1 MRLVDDELASECSVY
16 EWGQAFRVCQGYV
29 LVLSRSCWWG
39 HVLVGHLQDS
49 FCLLTMENTSLV
61 SSSSRLF
68 AACLYTMENT
78 SLESSLSR
86 LFAALKQ
93 SFCLLR
99 VLRIHLIHCIHSSHP
114 LHTHLIQC
122 IHSSHPMH
130 TLISSVAYTHL
141 IWCIH
146 SSHSTHTL
154 ISCTTYIHLIHSIH
168 SSHPLHT
175 LISSAAYTHH
185 THILFFVLFQKCF
198 EHSWFGTNALCDLWD
213 GLFVRLMKA
222 IIASLDSYCSAAY
235 QIAQCDLRIEW
246 VVRCS
251 NIIENYLL

>member
-16 EWGQAFRVCQGYV
+16 ELGQAFRVCQGYA
-29 LVLSRSCWWG
+29 LVLSRSCWSG

-78 SLESSLSR
+78 SLESSLSW

-99 VLRIHLIHCIHSSHP
+99 VLRTHLIQYIHSSHP
-114 LHTHLIQC
+114 LHTHLIQY

-146 SSHSTHTL
+146 SSQ
-154 ISCTTYIHLIHSIH
+154 
-168 SSHPLHT
+168 LHT
-175 LISSAAYTHH
+175 LIASAYTHPIPFPLH
-185 THILFFVLFQKCF
+185 LH
-198 EHSWFGTNALCDLWD
+198 H
-213 GLFVRLMKA
+213 
-222 IIASLDSYCSAAY
+222 
-235 QIAQCDLRIEW
+235 
-246 VVRCS
+246 
-251 NIIENYLL
+251 